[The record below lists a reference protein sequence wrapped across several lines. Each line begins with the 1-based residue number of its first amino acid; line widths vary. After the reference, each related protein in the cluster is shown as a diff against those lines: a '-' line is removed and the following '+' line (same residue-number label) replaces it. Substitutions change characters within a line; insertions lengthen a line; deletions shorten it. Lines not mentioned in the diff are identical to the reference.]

1 MAEIVWTEPALN
13 DLDKIVEYI
22 AVSNL
27 VEAKKLVKE
36 VFAKVE
42 ILEEYPKSGKSV
54 SELPSLNYHELYV
67 KPCRIFYKFADNK
80 AFILHVMRH
89 EQDLRRFLL
98 DYR

>member
-1 MAEIVWTEPALN
+1 M
-13 DLDKIVEYI
+13 

-27 VEAKKLVKE
+27 VAAKKLVKE
-36 VFAKVE
+36 VFAKVD

-54 SELPSLNYHELYV
+54 SELPSLNYRELYV
-67 KPCRIFYKFADNK
+67 KPCRIFYKFEDNK

-98 DYR
+98 D

>member
-13 DLDKIVEYI
+13 DFDLIAEYI

-27 VEAKKLVKE
+27 VAAKKLVKE
-36 VFAKVE
+36 VFAKVDM
-42 ILEEYPKSGKSV
+42 LEEYPKSGKSV
-54 SELPSLNYHELYV
+54 SELPSLNYRELYV
-67 KPCRIFYKFADNK
+67 KPCRISYKFEDNK

-98 DYR
+98 D

>member
-13 DLDKIVEYI
+13 DLDKIAEYI

-27 VEAKKLVKE
+27 VAAKKLVKE
-36 VFAKVE
+36 VFAKVDM
-42 ILEEYPKSGKSV
+42 LEEYLKSGKSV
-54 SELPSLNYHELYV
+54 SELPSLNYRELYV
-67 KPCRIFYKFADNK
+67 KPCRIFYKFEDNK

-98 DYR
+98 D

>member
-13 DLDKIVEYI
+13 DLDKIAEYI

-27 VEAKKLVKE
+27 VAAKKLVKE
-36 VFAKVE
+36 VFAKLD

-54 SELPSLNYHELYV
+54 PELPSLNYRELYV
-67 KPCRIFYKFADNK
+67 KPCRIFYKFEDNK

-98 DYR
+98 D

>member
-13 DLDKIVEYI
+13 DLDKIAEYI

-27 VEAKKLVKE
+27 VAAKKLVKE
-36 VFAKVE
+36 VFAKVDM
-42 ILEEYPKSGKSV
+42 LEEYPTSGKSV
-54 SELPSLNYHELYV
+54 SELPSLNYRELYV
-67 KPCRIFYKFADNK
+67 KPCRIFYKFEDNK

-98 DYR
+98 D

>member
-13 DLDKIVEYI
+13 DLDNIAEYI
-22 AVSNL
+22 AVSYL
-27 VEAKKLVKE
+27 VAAKKLVKE
-36 VFAKVE
+36 FFAKAE

-54 SELPSLNYHELYV
+54 PELPSLNYRELYV
-67 KPCRIFYKFADNK
+67 KPCRIFYKFEDNK

-98 DYR
+98 D